1 MLHLI
6 HANHFLSFYNFYH
19 NTRCLCGKGFSMN
32 AHENL
37 FLSGICSVT
46 IEVVAV
52 IVAGGFVSLVSPTY
66 KQYFSAIFSG

>member
-1 MLHLI
+1 
-6 HANHFLSFYNFYH
+6 
-19 NTRCLCGKGFSMN
+19 MN

-66 KQYFSAIFSG
+66 KQYFSAIFFQETWITYWKIFPEKFNKFH